1 MMYAPISSV
10 LFSRNRYK
18 LSGLLPGGAVAIVS
32 ANPLMRRSGDQ
43 FYPYRQ
49 NSDFYYLTGIQQE
62 GGVLVIDADQEVLF
76 IKKPD
81 QKTTLWSGPV
91 ITREQATTLSGI
103 VDVRWTD
110 KLDLFLKEKIQKT
123 NLLYVN
129 SDGEELDW
137 ITATLERTP
146 VDPLMARLRMVK
158 EPEELEEIKKACAM
172 TRSGF
177 LKVLKRLKPGM
188 MEYEAEAELTAEFI
202 RQGARGHAF
211 EPIVACGKN
220 ALVLHYVEN
229 STRCRKDELLLM
241 DFGAEVNNYAADCTR
256 TIPVGGRFSSR
267 QREIYDAV
275 YRIFLQARSLMVE
288 GTLINDFHKQVGKLW
303 EEEHIALGLYSSRE
317 AASRPED
324 DPLWKHYFVHGTS
337 HSMGLDVHDPF
348 DRSVPF
354 RSGMVLTCEPGIY
367 IPQEGIGIR
376 LENDIL
382 ITKNEP
388 IDLMENIPM
397 EAGEIETL
405 IRNSQAK

>member
-1 MMYAPISSV
+1 MRFAPISSA
-10 LFSRNRYK
+10 LFSRNRSK
-18 LSGLLPGGAVAIVS
+18 LSGLLSDGAVAIVS

-49 NSDFYYLTGIQQE
+49 NSDFFYLTGIQQE
-62 GGVLVIDADQEVLF
+62 GGVLVMDSDHQVLF
-76 IKKPD
+76 IKRPD

-91 ITREQATTLSGI
+91 ITQERATTLSGI
-103 VDVRWTD
+103 VDVKWRD
-110 KLDLFLKEKIQKT
+110 QLDHFLEERIQKT
-123 NLLYVN
+123 GTLYIN
-129 SDGEELDW
+129 REGERPAGLSAGVECSP
-137 ITATLERTP
+137 I
-146 VDPLMARLRMVK
+146 DPLMTQLRMVK
-158 EPEELEEIKKACAM
+158 EPEELDEIKRACAM

-177 LKVLKRLKPGM
+177 FKVLKRLRPGM

-202 RQGARGHAF
+202 SQGARGHAF

-220 ALVLHYVEN
+220 ALVLHYTEN
-229 STRCRKDELLLM
+229 STQCGQGELLLM

-267 QREIYDAV
+267 QRKIYDAV

-288 GTLINDFHKQVGKLW
+288 GTLMGDFHNQVGALW
-303 EEEHIALGLYSSRE
+303 EEEHIALGLYSRRE
-317 AASRPED
+317 ADLRPED
-324 DPLWKHYFVHGTS
+324 DPLWKHYYPHGTS
-337 HSMGLDVHDPF
+337 HSMGLDVHDPL
-348 DRSVPF
+348 DRSLPF

-382 ITKNEP
+382 ITESGP
-388 IDLMENIPM
+388 VDLMEDIPM

-405 IRNSQAK
+405 IQNSRSK